1 MRKGWELINVETV
14 EQCKSDV
21 WVKEMNEHKNEG
33 CRVYGKVQ
41 VAKVCNFF
49 DFKSDLLNGQL

>member
-1 MRKGWELINVETV
+1 MRKGWELVNIETI
-14 EQCKSDV
+14 EQCKSDL

-41 VAKVCNFF
+41 VAKVCNSNSTEFY
-49 DFKSDLLNGQL
+49 NE